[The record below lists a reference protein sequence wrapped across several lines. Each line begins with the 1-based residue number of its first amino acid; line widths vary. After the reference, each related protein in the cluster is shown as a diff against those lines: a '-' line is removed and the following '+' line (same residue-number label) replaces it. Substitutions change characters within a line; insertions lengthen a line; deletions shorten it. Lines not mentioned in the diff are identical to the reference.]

1 MARGCRGV
9 PAMLA
14 LWAASWSCAAGLAL
28 EWDQPFRLPPGW
40 THTGRVNPSHE
51 VQLTFALHQ
60 QGMGHLAWLVNAV
73 SDPHSPRYGQHL
85 SLEQVRNLVQP
96 SPATLMAVLKW
107 LQGHGVEKCRSVMTL
122 DFLEC
127 RMPASTAERL
137 LPGAEFHHY
146 VKGQRSVVRSP
157 LPYTV
162 PEELAEHVDF
172 VGGLHRFPA
181 ERKVVSRAWAKKE
194 TESGQD
200 YGGRAAFHL
209 GVTPS
214 IIRKR
219 YNMTGEDIGLLPNNS
234 QACAQFL
241 EQYFHQ
247 ADLAE
252 FMQLF
257 GSSFGHRS
265 QVDQVVGHQGKGK
278 AGLEASLDVEYI
290 MSTGANISTWV
301 FSNAALL
308 TELEPG
314 AIHHDN
320 PGDRLCCQQE
330 LMGELHTSC
339 AVDLLSAG
347 RAGAGRPSGRHE
359 SQEPFL
365 AWLLLLSNMSSLPW
379 VHSVSYGDDED
390 SLSLAY
396 MERVNVEFMKAAAR
410 GLTILFASG
419 DDGAGCRRVP
429 GGNHTFRPSFPASSP
444 YVTTVGGT
452 SFKNPFLVT
461 AEVTDYI
468 SGGGFS
474 NVFPMPDYQAA
485 AVRRFL
491 HSASKLPPSSYYN
504 SSGRAYPDLSALSD
518 NYWVVTNRIPLPW
531 VSGTSAST
539 PVVGGMVALI
549 NDRRLQQGLAPLG
562 FLNPT
567 LYQLLEQGHDSAFYD
582 VTEGCHLSCLDGTV
596 QGQGFCASPSW
607 DPVTG
612 WGTPNFPRLLR
623 ALLPPARG
631 GAAAR

>member
-1 MARGCRGV
+1 MPCQTPARHD
-9 PAMLA
+9 M
-14 LWAASWSCAAGLAL
+14 
-28 EWDQPFRLPPGW
+28 
-40 THTGRVNPSHE
+40 
-51 VQLTFALHQ
+51 
-60 QGMGHLAWLVNAV
+60 
-73 SDPHSPRYGQHL
+73 
-85 SLEQVRNLVQP
+85 VRDLVQP

-107 LQGHGVEKCRSVMTL
+107 LQGHGVETCRSVTTL

-137 LPGAEFHHY
+137 LPGAEFHRY

-157 LPYTV
+157 LPYAV
-162 PEELAEHVDF
+162 PEELAEHIDF

-181 ERKVVSRAWAKKE
+181 ERKVVSRAWAKRE
-194 TESGQD
+194 TESRQH

-214 IIRKR
+214 ILRKR
-219 YNMTGEDIGLLPNNS
+219 YNMTGRDIGLLPNNS

-265 QVDQVVGHQGKGK
+265 EVDQVVGHQGKGK

-301 FSNAALL
+301 FSNA
-308 TELEPG
+308 
-314 AIHHDN
+314 
-320 PGDRLCCQQE
+320 
-330 LMGELHTSC
+330 
-339 AVDLLSAG
+339 
-347 RAGAGRPSGRHE
+347 GRHE

-390 SLSLAY
+390 SLSRAY
-396 MERVNVEFMKAAAR
+396 MERVNMEFMKAASR

-474 NVFPMPDYQAA
+474 NIFPMPDYQAA
-485 AVRRFL
+485 AVGHFL
-491 HSASKLPPSSYYN
+491 RSASKLPPSSYYN

-549 NDRRLQQGLAPLG
+549 NDRRLQRGLAPLG
-562 FLNPT
+562 FLNPA
-567 LYQLLEQGHDSAFYD
+567 LYQLREQGHDAALYD
-582 VTEGCHLSCLDGTV
+582 VTQGCHLSCLDGTV
-596 QGQGFCASPSW
+596 QGQGFCAGPAW

-623 ALLPPARG
+623 ALLAP
-631 GAAAR
+631 

>member
-1 MARGCRGV
+1 MARRCGAL
-9 PAMLA
+9 PAVLS
-14 LWAASWSCAAGLAL
+14 LCAAAWSCCAAGVAL
-28 EWDQPFRLPPGW
+28 ERDQPCRPPPGW
-40 THTGRVNPSHE
+40 APAGRVSPVHD
-51 VQLTFALHQ
+51 VQLTLALRQ
-60 QGMGHLAWLVNAV
+60 QGTARLARLVRAV
-73 SDPHSPRYGQHL
+73 SDPRSPRYGRFL
-85 SLEQVRNLVQP
+85 SLEQLRDLVQP
-96 SPATLMAVLKW
+96 SPATLMTVLKW
-107 LQGHGVEKCRSVMTL
+107 LRGHGVESCSSVATL
-122 DFLEC
+122 DFLQC
-127 RMPASTAERL
+127 HMPASTAERL
-137 LPGAEFHHY
+137 LPGAEFHRY
-146 VKGQRSVVRSP
+146 VKDQRSVVRSP
-157 LPYTV
+157 LPYTI
-162 PEELAEHVDF
+162 PEDLAEHVDF

-181 ERKVVSRAWAKKE
+181 ERNVVSRAWAKE
-194 TESGQD
+194 QAEPGQPH
-200 YGGRAAFHL
+200 GQRAAFHL

-214 IIRKR
+214 VIRKR
-219 YNMTGEDIGLLPNNS
+219 YNMTGGDVGLLPNNS

-257 GSSFGHRS
+257 GSSFAHHS
-265 QVDQVVGHQGKGK
+265 KVDQVVGHQGWGK

-301 FSNAALL
+301 FSNA
-308 TELEPG
+308 
-314 AIHHDN
+314 
-320 PGDRLCCQQE
+320 
-330 LMGELHTSC
+330 
-339 AVDLLSAG
+339 
-347 RAGAGRPSGRHE
+347 GRHE

-396 MERVNVEFMKAAAR
+396 LQRVNVEFMKAAAR
-410 GLTILFASG
+410 GLTVLFASG

-485 AVRRFL
+485 AVRSFL
-491 HSASKLPPSSYYN
+491 RSAAKLPPSSYYN
-504 SSGRAYPDLSALSD
+504 SSGRAYPDLAALSD

-539 PVVGGMVALI
+539 PVVAGMLALV
-549 NDRRLQQGLAPLG
+549 NDRRLQRGLAPLG
-562 FLNPT
+562 FLNPA
-567 LYQLLEQGHDSAFYD
+567 LYQLRERGHGAALYD
-582 VTEGCHLSCLDGTV
+582 VTQGCHLSCLDGTV
-596 QGQGFCASPSW
+596 QGQGFCAGPAW

-623 ALLPPARG
+623 ALLEA
-631 GAAAR
+631 